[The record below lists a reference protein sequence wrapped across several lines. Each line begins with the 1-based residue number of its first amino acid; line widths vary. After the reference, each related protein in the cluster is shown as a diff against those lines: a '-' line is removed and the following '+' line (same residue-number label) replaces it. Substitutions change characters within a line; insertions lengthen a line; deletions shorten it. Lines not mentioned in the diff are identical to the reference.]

1 MKKIYIIFLIALGLT
16 VGGGLFMSFIAG
28 IAKSFKASQ
37 TPSPS
42 LKTEDLKN
50 RQKRIAE
57 EVEAQRKI
65 LMENYKQKIE
75 DQRRG
80 F

>member
-42 LKTEDLKN
+42 LKSKDLKN

-57 EVEAQRKI
+57 QVEDQKKT

>member
-1 MKKIYIIFLIALGLT
+1 MKKIYIICLIIFSLM
-16 VGGGLFMSFIAG
+16 VGGGLFMSFIMG
-28 IAKSFKASQ
+28 IAKSFKASR

-42 LKTEDLKN
+42 LKSEDLKD

-57 EVEAQRKI
+57 EIEDQRKI

-75 DQRRG
+75 DERRR